1 MKKLFLILFSAFFI
15 SLLFSGCEKK
25 EDKIIDLEQTQFNTS
40 NLNKNVILLIKEKS
54 ITSETEEITLVY
66 NNKSKVEY
74 IYGGVDH
81 LEKGID
87 GKWYS
92 LPSKENAAWDMLA
105 YRLQPEGTAES
116 KFPIKTCYGDLKK
129 GKYRIIK
136 NLSQFDNTKNES
148 YAAVEFTI
156 N

>member
-1 MKKLFLILFSAFFI
+1 MKKLLLILFSAFFI
-15 SLLFSGCEKK
+15 SLLFSGCEKQ
-25 EDKIIDLEQTQFNTS
+25 EDNITDLEQSHFYTS
-40 NLNKNVILLIKEKS
+40 DINKDVILLIKEKS

-66 NNKSKVEY
+66 KNRSKIEY

-81 LEKGID
+81 LEKEID

-105 YRLQPEGTAES
+105 YILQPECTTES
-116 KFPIKTCYGDLKK
+116 KFPIKTCYGVLKK